1 MVDIAT
7 GSPVVTINTADSEMV
22 TIAWH
27 NRAKLC
33 NVLQE
38 VVDAAAD
45 TVFDM
50 AGWDA
55 PVAGAHIFHTL
66 VLDLLGRNTARG
78 KIYEAKCT
86 GSHLKRSYVV
96 R

>member
-50 AGWDA
+50 AG
-55 PVAGAHIFHTL
+55 
-66 VLDLLGRNTARG
+66 
-78 KIYEAKCT
+78 
-86 GSHLKRSYVV
+86 
-96 R
+96 